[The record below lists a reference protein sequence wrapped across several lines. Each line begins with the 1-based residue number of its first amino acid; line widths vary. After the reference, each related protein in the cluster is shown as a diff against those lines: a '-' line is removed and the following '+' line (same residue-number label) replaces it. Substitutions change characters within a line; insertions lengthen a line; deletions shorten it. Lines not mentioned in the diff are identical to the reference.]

1 MDLTRKSAHKENSKA
16 WWDERY
22 QLSNDYF
29 YSKEPSSFLLGHFD
43 LLPPGAKI
51 LEVGCGEGRNSIA
64 LAKKGFQVTAAD
76 FSAVALERARKLARD
91 SGAEIIFKSIDL
103 DLFIPELLHFDAIV
117 GIDFKLPVTL
127 VKNLGRGLK
136 QGGHLLLETYLMA
149 ASREIKTVEPFE
161 CFKPNELLA
170 QFVPSQSMT
179 FQILSYSEL
188 GDKWGQKAYL
198 VAKKTQ
204 LL

>member
-1 MDLTRKSAHKENSKA
+1 
-16 WWDERY
+16 
-22 QLSNDYF
+22 
-29 YSKEPSSFLLGHFD
+29 
-43 LLPPGAKI
+43 
-51 LEVGCGEGRNSIA
+51 
-64 LAKKGFQVTAAD
+64 
-76 FSAVALERARKLARD
+76 
-91 SGAEIIFKSIDL
+91 
-103 DLFIPELLHFDAIV
+103 
-117 GIDFKLPVTL
+117 
-127 VKNLGRGLK
+127 LGRGLK

-161 CFKPNELLA
+161 CFKPNELLS